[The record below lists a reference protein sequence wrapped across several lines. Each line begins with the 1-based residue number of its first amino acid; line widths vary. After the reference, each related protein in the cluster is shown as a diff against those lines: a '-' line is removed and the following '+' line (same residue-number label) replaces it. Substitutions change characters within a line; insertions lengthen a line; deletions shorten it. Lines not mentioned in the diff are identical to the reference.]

1 MRRYAVTLNDSTD
14 SEDNGHWIKSNMK
27 QVGYIGS
34 NKLASSV
41 DAIAISE
48 IWNYHLLTHWLT
60 DPLTSGCQKYLEERL
75 GFCFVLFGLVW
86 FGLADIVQVG
96 NVVWGAPARVPEVM
110 SRPSASLSGCLASR
124 RRCRPTTMGVMLA
137 FFGSKMARS

>member
-48 IWNYHLLTHWLT
+48 I
-60 DPLTSGCQKYLEERL
+60 
-75 GFCFVLFGLVW
+75 
-86 FGLADIVQVG
+86 
-96 NVVWGAPARVPEVM
+96 
-110 SRPSASLSGCLASR
+110 
-124 RRCRPTTMGVMLA
+124 
-137 FFGSKMARS
+137 